1 MGNIARYRLYKIYSC
16 IAYATPMAIL
26 FGVNSSQYISD
37 TTGGKSIGFWG
48 FVMLIFIVL
57 AFKNK
62 IKELGTKN
70 AVMTVSI
77 LVFSISLIMRLIA
90 DQLMIISLCSI
101 GGSVLSNMV
110 EPVADYYYSVAY
122 KQLNEDVRVKQNLA
136 TIPQKIAWR
145 QAYGFVKTPTL

>member
-48 FVMLIFIVL
+48 VVILLFVVL
-57 AFKNK
+57 VFKNK
-62 IKELGTKN
+62 IKELFTEDI
-70 AVMTVSI
+70 ALSVSI
-77 LVFSISLIMRLIA
+77 LVFAIAMIMHFIASQLILIS
-90 DQLMIISLCSI
+90 SVSI
-101 GGSVLSNMV
+101 GGSILSRV
-110 EPVADYYYSVAY
+110 FEPVADYYYSVAY